1 MVYCIKNRT
10 AAERGDNV
18 GAATRFV
25 QNPGNNAIC
34 YYRYSSDAQRDVSI
48 VQQRDAAHEYAKAHG
63 YHIIKEYDDPAYSG
77 TRDDRPAFQLMLYEV
92 DKLRPAYLILWK
104 TDRLSRDRID
114 AVIAKKRLRECGVKI
129 VYVAESIPDDDEAT
143 QILMESI
150 YEAMAAS
157 FIVSHRK
164 NVVRGLTYNAENALY
179 NGIKILGYIGQPDH
193 KYEIDDNTAP
203 TVRRIFKEYAGGVPM
218 QKICDSLNESG
229 LKTNRGNRFTV
240 NSLHRI
246 LTNRAYIGEYK
257 FGNVL
262 VPNGMPRIIDDE
274 VFQKAQSRLETNRR
288 GGKGAIKKLHPEI
301 EIEDYWLTGKICCG
315 LCGGTLQGVSGTS
328 KRGCLYYYYSC
339 KNHRKHACKLKNQRK
354 ELMEKIVLYTLDDLI
369 NDPSLRI
376 LIAGQC
382 YAYHQAQNDDS
393 GAYEESI
400 KAQLKD
406 VEGKLNNLVKA
417 IEAGIFSSTTAE
429 RMNVLENQKSMLSDA
444 LLAEQNRKK
453 CDLTLN
459 DIVRFLDSLI
469 GDINDPDTRRKLL
482 DFFVD
487 KIYIYPDKMV
497 LTFCYSDDQRE
508 LPFEDTIEFIDN
520 RQRLLDMID
529 NPALRGGK
537 EENPDFFP

>member
-1 MVYCIKNRT
+1 M
-10 AAERGDNV
+10 
-18 GAATRFV
+18 GAATRFI

-48 VQQRDAAHEYAKAHG
+48 VQQKDAAHEYAEHHG

-92 DKLRPAYLILWK
+92 EKLRPAYLILWK

-114 AVIAKKRLRECGVKI
+114 AVMAKKRLRECGVKI

-164 NVVRGLTYNAENALY
+164 NVVRGMTYNAENAFY
-179 NGIKILGYIGQPDH
+179 NGVKMLGYVGEVDH
-193 KYEIDDNTAP
+193 KYEVDQATAP
-203 TVRRIFKEYAGGVPM
+203 TVRRIFKEYTEGVPM
-218 QKICDSLNESG
+218 QKICDSLNNAG
-229 LKTNRGNRFTV
+229 QKTVRGNKFTV
-240 NSLHRI
+240 NSLRNI
-246 LTNRAYIGEYK
+246 LVNRAYIGEYK
-257 FGNVL
+257 FGKTL
-262 VPNGMPRIIDDE
+262 IPDGMPRLIDDE
-274 VFQKAQSRLETNRR
+274 TFQKAQAKLEANKR

-315 LCGGTLQGVSGTS
+315 LCGGTMQGVSGTS
-328 KRGCLYYYYSC
+328 RSGSLYYYYSC
-339 KNHRKHACKLKNQRK
+339 INYRKHTCTLKYQRK
-354 ELMEKIVLYTLDDLI
+354 ELMEKIVLYILDDLI
-369 NDPSLRI
+369 NDPALRI
-376 LIAGQC
+376 IIAEKC
-382 YAYHQAQNDDS
+382 YAYHQAQNDDN
-393 GAYEESI
+393 GAYEASI
-400 KAQLKD
+400 RAQLKD

-417 IEAGIFSSTTAE
+417 IEAGIFNSTTAE
-429 RMNVLENQKSMLSDA
+429 RMNVLENQKSMLNDA

-459 DIVRFLDSLI
+459 TIVKFLSSLV
-469 GDINDPDTRRKLL
+469 GDINNPDTRRRLL

-497 LTFCYSDDQRE
+497 LTFYYTDERRE
-508 LPFEDTIEFIDN
+508 LPFEETVRLIDN
-520 RQRLLDMID
+520 RKKILDIM
-529 NPALRGGK
+529 NSPRPEGVVPSCALEMPLNDDDG

>member
-1 MVYCIKNRT
+1 M
-10 AAERGDNV
+10 
-18 GAATRFV
+18 GAATRFI

-48 VQQRDAAHEYAKAHG
+48 VQQKDAAHEYAEHHG

-92 DKLRPAYLILWK
+92 EKLRPAYLILWK

-114 AVIAKKRLRECGVKI
+114 AVMAKKRLRECGVKI

-164 NVVRGLTYNAENALY
+164 NVVRGMTYNAENAFY
-179 NGIKILGYIGQPDH
+179 NGVKMLGYVGEVDH
-193 KYEIDDNTAP
+193 KYEVDQATAP
-203 TVRRIFKEYAGGVPM
+203 TVRRIFKEYTEGVPM
-218 QKICDSLNESG
+218 QKICDSLNNAG
-229 LKTNRGNRFTV
+229 QKTVRGNKFTV
-240 NSLHRI
+240 NSLRNI
-246 LTNRAYIGEYK
+246 LVNRAYIGEYK
-257 FGNVL
+257 FGKTL
-262 VPNGMPRIIDDE
+262 IPDGMPRLIDDE
-274 VFQKAQSRLETNRR
+274 TFQKAQAKLEANKR

-315 LCGGTLQGVSGTS
+315 LCGGTMQGVSGTS
-328 KRGCLYYYYSC
+328 RSGNLYYYYSC
-339 KNHRKHACKLKNQRK
+339 INYRKHTCTLKYQRK
-354 ELMEKIVLYTLDDLI
+354 ELMEKIVLYILDDLI
-369 NDPSLRI
+369 NDPALRI
-376 LIAGQC
+376 IIAEKC
-382 YAYHQAQNDDS
+382 YAYHQAQNNDN
-393 GAYEESI
+393 GAYEASI
-400 KAQLKD
+400 RAQLKD

-417 IEAGIFSSTTAE
+417 IEAGIFNSTTAE
-429 RMNVLENQKSMLSDA
+429 RMNVLENQKSMLNDA

-459 DIVRFLDSLI
+459 TIVKFLSSLV
-469 GDINDPDTRRKLL
+469 GDINNPDTRHRLL

-497 LTFCYSDDQRE
+497 LTFYYTDERRE
-508 LPFEDTIEFIDN
+508 LPFEETVRLIDN
-520 RQRLLDMID
+520 RKKILDMM
-529 NPALRGGK
+529 NSPRPEGVVPSCALEMPLNDDDG
-537 EENPDFFP
+537 EENLDFFP

>member
-1 MVYCIKNRT
+1 M
-10 AAERGDNV
+10 
-18 GAATRFV
+18 GAVTRFV
-25 QNPGNNAIC
+25 QNPGSNAIC

-48 VQQRDAAHEYAKAHG
+48 VQQKDAAHEYAEHHG

-92 DKLRPAYLILWK
+92 EKLRPAYLILWK

-114 AVIAKKRLRECGVKI
+114 AVMAKKRLRECGVKI

-164 NVVRGLTYNAENALY
+164 NVVRGMTYNAENAFY
-179 NGIKILGYIGQPDH
+179 NGVKMLGYVGEVDH
-193 KYEIDDNTAP
+193 KYEIDQATAP
-203 TVRRIFKEYAGGVPM
+203 TVRRIFKEYTEGVPM
-218 QKICDSLNESG
+218 QKICDSLNNAG
-229 LKTNRGNRFTV
+229 QKTVRGNRFTV
-240 NSLHRI
+240 NSLRNI
-246 LTNRAYIGEYK
+246 LVNRAYIGEYK
-257 FGNVL
+257 FGKTL
-262 VPNGMPRIIDDE
+262 IPDGMPRLIDDE
-274 VFQKAQSRLETNRR
+274 TFQKAQAKLEANKR

-315 LCGGTLQGVSGTS
+315 LCGGTMQGVSGTS
-328 KRGCLYYYYSC
+328 RSGSLYYYYSC
-339 KNHRKHACKLKNQRK
+339 INYRKHTCTLKYQRK

-369 NDPSLRI
+369 NDPALRI
-376 LIAGQC
+376 IIAEKC
-382 YAYHQAQNDDS
+382 YAYHQAQNDDN
-393 GAYEESI
+393 GAYEASI
-400 KAQLKD
+400 RAQLKD

-417 IEAGIFSSTTAE
+417 IEAGIFNSTTAE
-429 RMNVLENQKSMLSDA
+429 RMNVLENQKSMLNDA

-459 DIVRFLDSLI
+459 TIVKFLSSLV
-469 GDINDPDTRRKLL
+469 GDINNPDTRRRLL

-497 LTFCYSDDQRE
+497 LTFYYTDDRRE
-508 LPFEDTIEFIDN
+508 LPFEETVRLIDN
-520 RQRLLDMID
+520 RKKIVDIMNSPR
-529 NPALRGGK
+529 PEGVVPSCALEMPLNDDDG
-537 EENPDFFP
+537 EENLDFFP